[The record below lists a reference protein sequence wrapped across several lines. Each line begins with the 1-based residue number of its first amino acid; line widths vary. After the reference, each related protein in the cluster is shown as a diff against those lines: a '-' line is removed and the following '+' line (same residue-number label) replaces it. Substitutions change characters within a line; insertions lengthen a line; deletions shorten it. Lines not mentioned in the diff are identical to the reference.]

1 MVAKNRLLKLP
12 QKAHFFLFGPR
23 QTGKS
28 TLIKKTFPQEKTLY
42 YDLLLSE
49 EYTRLT
55 ANPSLFREEIDAL
68 DKNTTHVVID
78 EVQRIPE
85 LLNEVHYLIEKY
97 KNKFNFCLS
106 GSSARKLKRKS
117 ANLLGGRAWV
127 KHLYPLTH
135 IEIGNEFNLNRA
147 LRFGTLP
154 LIYMSTDTEAVEL
167 LNSYVEV
174 YLEEEIKAEAI
185 IRNIGAFVRFLKF
198 AAHENGNILNLSNIS
213 RETGTSNKTIKE
225 YFQILEDTLI
235 GFFLLPYSKSTRKR
249 LVKHPKFYFFD
260 TGVRNALTKQLSL
273 KLEPGNREYGNAFEH
288 FMIAEMMRLA
298 NYKKKDYEF
307 SFYRTSSNAE
317 VDLIIETPD
326 KKIFAIEI
334 KSSENPSSSD
344 LSGLQSFLEVQPH
357 AIPLV
362 LSRAP
367 RKRKIGNVPIYPWK
381 EVFKLLGLTET

>member
-1 MVAKNRLLKLP
+1 M
-12 QKAHFFLFGPR
+12 
-23 QTGKS
+23 
-28 TLIKKTFPQEKTLY
+28 
-42 YDLLLSE
+42 
-49 EYTRLT
+49 
-55 ANPSLFREEIDAL
+55 
-68 DKNTTHVVID
+68 
-78 EVQRIPE
+78 
-85 LLNEVHYLIEKY
+85 
-97 KNKFNFCLS
+97 
-106 GSSARKLKRKS
+106 
-117 ANLLGGRAWV
+117 
-127 KHLYPLTH
+127 
-135 IEIGNEFNLNRA
+135 
-147 LRFGTLP
+147 
-154 LIYMSTDTEAVEL
+154 
-167 LNSYVEV
+167 
-174 YLEEEIKAEAI
+174 
-185 IRNIGAFVRFLKF
+185 
-198 AAHENGNILNLSNIS
+198 NLSNIS

-344 LSGLQSFLEVQPH
+344 LSGLQSFLEIQPH